1 MLFLYSRRIPTAME
15 DFVRQIAWKYALLN
29 AYTHGGKAKSSSVLG
44 KVLAERPDFRRQVKD
59 IIMVIEEVVQEV
71 NRLTIEEQ
79 RRILEESFPELLER
93 REKDV
98 EVKALPPLPNVDKY
112 KTVVTRYAP
121 NPDFVLHFGQA
132 RAIYLS
138 HDYAR
143 MYGGKFILRF
153 EDTDP
158 KNKKPVL
165 EYYDAIREDLKWL
178 GCRWD
183 EEHIQSLRMPIYYDY
198 AKRLIEL
205 GAGYVCTCD
214 ANAFKQR
221 VLRGEPCPCRGL
233 TVEEN
238 LERWDRMLEGL
249 YGEGEAVLR
258 VKTDLNHP
266 NPSVREWV
274 AFRVIDTSRNP
285 HPIVGDKYIVWPTYH
300 FANGLD
306 DHLMGVTHII
316 RGKEFL
322 PALDRHIY
330 LYKHFGWEYP
340 EAIHYGRWLLPKGGT
355 MSKSKILKAIKSGLF
370 KGVDDPRLPTLA
382 ALRRRGIQPE
392 AIHRMIIDVGIKQS
406 EVSLSWE
413 NLYAYNRQVVE
424 PRARR
429 LFFVYN
435 PIRLLVYKTPKSY
448 AARIRFHPSKP
459 DMGYRTIPVD
469 AEGGLAKLL
478 ICKEDVRLLEDRGMV
493 RLMELFNIRL
503 QKVSGDVVEAE
514 FMSEGYEEARKLKLP
529 LIHWLP
535 EGRVLEANVV
545 MPDASELKGFVEDNV
560 SKVEVGEVV
569 QFERFGFV
577 RLDSIDEE
585 YVFYYTHK

>member
-1 MLFLYSRRIPTAME
+1 ME
-15 DFVRQIAWKYALLN
+15 DSVKPIAWKYALLN
-29 AYTHGGKAKSSSVLG
+29 AYRHGGKAKPGPVLG
-44 KVLAERPDFRRQVKD
+44 KVLAERPELKKRVKD
-59 IIMVIEEVVQEV
+59 VLKLVERVVEEV
-71 NRLTIEEQ
+71 NRLTVEEQ
-79 RRILEESFPELLER
+79 RRIIEERFPELLAR
-93 REKDV
+93 REREAEAKT
-98 EVKALPPLPNVDKY
+98 LPPLPNVDKY

-143 MYGGKFILRF
+143 MYKGRFILRF

-165 EYYDAIREDLKWL
+165 EYYDAIREDIRWL

-183 EEHIQSLRMPIYYDY
+183 EEHIQSLRMPIYYEY
-198 AKRLIEL
+198 ARKLIEL
-205 GAGYVCTCD
+205 GAGYVCTCE
-214 ANAFKQR
+214 AKTFKQL
-221 VLRGEPCPCRGL
+221 VLKGEPCPCRGL

-285 HPIVGDKYIVWPTYH
+285 HPLVGDKYTVWPTYH

-306 DHLMGVTHII
+306 DHLMGITHII

-322 PALDRHIY
+322 SALDRHLY
-330 LYKHFGWEYP
+330 LYKHFGWRYP
-340 EAIHYGRWLLPKGGT
+340 EAIHYGRWMLPKGGT
-355 MSKSKILKAIKSGLF
+355 MSKSKILKAIKAGLF

-392 AIHRMIIDVGIKQS
+392 AIHRMIIDVGVKQA

-429 LFFVYN
+429 LFFVHD
-435 PIRLLVYKTPKSY
+435 PVKLLVHKTPKSY
-448 AARIRFHPSKP
+448 EAKVRFHPSRP
-459 DMGYRTIPVD
+459 DMGYRTIHVK
-469 AEGGLAKLL
+469 AEDGLSRLL
-478 ICKEDVRLLEDRGMV
+478 ICKDDVKLLESRGMV
-493 RLMELFNIRL
+493 RLMELFNVRL
-503 QKVSGDVVEAE
+503 LKVSEDLVEVE
-514 FMSEGYEEARKLKLP
+514 FLSEGYGEARRLRLP

-535 EGRVLEANVV
+535 EDRCLKARVV
-545 MPDASELKGFVEDNV
+545 MPDASEVEGFVEDNV
-560 SKVEVGEVV
+560 AQVEVGEVI

-577 RLDSIDEE
+577 RLDSVDDE
-585 YVFYYTHK
+585 YVFYYAHK